1 MIIRRAFLI
10 LLLAG
15 RVNAQV
21 YDRAVMV
28 SADPLASAVGAD
40 VMRNGGNA
48 VDAAVSTFF
57 MLAVTYPQAGNLG
70 GGGFLVLRLADGSTA
85 ALDFREVAPAAA
97 TRDMYLDETGSPQP
111 ALSQRGALASGVP
124 GSVRGLYEAHRRYGS
139 KPWAEL
145 LEPAIRTADAGY
157 ALPAGLANALNG
169 AAARLREHGATSF
182 LAPPGR
188 RWEPGDVWMQ
198 PDLAR
203 TLRRIAERGPDGFY
217 AGETADAV
225 VGTLSERGGLL
236 THADLLAYAPVWRTP
251 AKATYGAHELIM
263 MPLPSSGSLVI
274 GQVLGMVGGAD
285 LSALAPDSP
294 AFIHLI
300 AEAERRAFAD
310 RNWHLG
316 DPDFVRVP
324 VDALLQSSYLASR
337 FSNFHP
343 AKATPSADVQHGT
356 PPTIVESPQTT
367 HFSVIDAAGNAVA
380 LTTTLNGSFGS
391 YVEARG
397 AGFLMNNEMDDFSI
411 KPGTAN
417 MFGLTGATANAIE
430 PGKRMLSS
438 MTPTIVVKD
447 GSVQMVLGAAGGP
460 RIITTVLQNFLNGA
474 VHGMDAEQAM
484 ASPRFHHQH
493 LPDEL
498 SVEPGLLTAEAEREL
513 IEMGHTL
520 KSTPGANSRAHIL
533 FIRGDGK
540 RHGAAD
546 PRGYGTADGF

>member
-1 MIIRRAFLI
+1 MIIKRLFLI

-21 YDRAVMV
+21 YDRAVVV
-28 SADPLASAVGAD
+28 SADPLASSVGAD
-40 VMRNGGNA
+40 VMRDGGNA

-70 GGGFLVLRLADGSTA
+70 GGGFLVLRLADGITA

-97 TRDMYLDETGSPQP
+97 TRDMYLDDTGAPQP

-124 GSVRGLYEAHRRYGS
+124 GSVRGLFEAHRRYGS

-145 LEPAIRTADAGY
+145 LEPAIRTAEAGY
-157 ALPAGLANALNG
+157 ALPAGLASALNG
-169 AAARLREHGATSF
+169 AAARFREHGADSF

-188 RWEPGDVWMQ
+188 TWEPGDVWVQ
-198 PDLAR
+198 RDLAR

-217 AGETADAV
+217 AGESADALV
-225 VGTLSERGGLL
+225 ETLSERGGLI
-236 THADLLAYAPVWRTP
+236 THDDLRRYAPVWRTP
-251 AKATYGAHELIM
+251 ATATVGAHELIM

-274 GQVLGMVGGAD
+274 GQVLGMVGSTD
-285 LSALAPDSP
+285 LASLAPGSP
-294 AFIHLI
+294 AFIHRL

-324 VDALLQSSYLASR
+324 VAGLLDSTYLARR
-337 FSNFHP
+337 FADFHP
-343 AKATPSADVQHGT
+343 DRATPSADVQHGT
-356 PPTIVESPQTT
+356 PPGVVESPETT
-367 HFSVIDAAGNAVA
+367 HFSVVDAAGNAVA

-391 YVEARG
+391 YVEVRG

-411 KPGTAN
+411 KPGTRN

-438 MTPTIVVKD
+438 MTPTIVLEN
-447 GSVQMVLGAAGGP
+447 GELRMVLGAAGGP
-460 RIITTVLQNFLNGA
+460 RIITTVLQNFINGA
-474 VHGMDAEQAM
+474 SHGMDAEQAV
-484 ASPRFHHQH
+484 AFPRFHHQH

-498 SVEPGLLTAEAEREL
+498 SVEPGLLTPEAEAALTR
-513 IEMGHTL
+513 MGHTL
-520 KSTPGANSRAHIL
+520 KPTPGANSRAHIL
-533 FIRGDGK
+533 FIRRDGK
-540 RHGAAD
+540 RHGAPD
-546 PRGYGTADGF
+546 PRGYGTATGF

>member
-1 MIIRRAFLI
+1 MIIKRLFLA
-10 LLLAG
+10 LLLTG
-15 RVNAQV
+15 PVHAQV
-21 YDRAVMV
+21 FDRAVVV
-28 SADPLASAVGAD
+28 SAEPLASTVGAE
-40 VMRNGGNA
+40 VMRDGGNA

-70 GGGFLVLRLADGSTA
+70 GGGFLVLRLADGTVA

-97 TRDMYLDETGSPQP
+97 TRDMYLDESGSPQP

-157 ALPAGLANALNG
+157 ALPAGLADALNG

-188 RWEPGDVWMQ
+188 RWEPGDVWTQ

-225 VGTLSERGGLL
+225 VETLSERGGLL
-236 THADLLAYAPVWRTP
+236 THDDLRRYVPVWRTP
-251 AKATYGAHELIM
+251 ATVAYGAHELIM

-274 GQVLGMVGGAD
+274 GQVLGMAGNAD
-285 LSALAPDSP
+285 LSTLAPDSP
-294 AFIHLI
+294 AFIHRI

-324 VDALLQSSYLASR
+324 VAGLLDSTYLAQR
-337 FSNFHP
+337 FADFHP
-343 AKATPSADVQHGT
+343 DRATPSAAVQHGT
-356 PPTIVESPQTT
+356 PPRVVESPETT
-367 HFSVIDAAGNAVA
+367 HFSVVDSAGNAVA

-411 KPGTAN
+411 KPGARN
-417 MFGLTGATANAIE
+417 MFGLTGASANAIE

-438 MTPTIVVKD
+438 MTPTIVLEK
-447 GSVQMVLGAAGGP
+447 GELRMVLGAAGGP
-460 RIITTVLQNFLNGA
+460 RIITTVLQNFLNGTA
-474 VHGMDAEQAM
+474 HGMDAQETVAY
-484 ASPRFHHQH
+484 PRFHHQH
-493 LPDEL
+493 LPEEL
-498 SVEPGLLTAEAEREL
+498 SVEPGLLTPEAEASL
-513 IEMGHTL
+513 QGMGHTL
-520 KSTPGANSRAHIL
+520 KPTPGANSRAHIL
-533 FIRGDGK
+533 FIRRDGK
-540 RHGAAD
+540 RHGAPD
-546 PRGYGTADGF
+546 PRGYGTAAGF

>member
-1 MIIRRAFLI
+1 MIIKRFLMV
-10 LLLAG
+10 LLLSGPAH
-15 RVNAQV
+15 AQV
-21 YDRAVMV
+21 FDRAVVV
-28 SADPLASAVGAD
+28 SADAAASMAGAD
-40 VMRNGGNA
+40 VMREGGNA

-70 GGGFLVLRLADGSTA
+70 GGGFMVLRLADGTTA

-97 TRDMYLDETGSPQP
+97 TRDMYLDDNGSPQP

-124 GSVRGLYEAHRRYGS
+124 GSVRGLYDAHRRYGS

-145 LEPAIRTADAGY
+145 LEPAIRTAEAGY
-157 ALPAGLANALNG
+157 ALPAGLADALNG

-188 RWEPGDVWMQ
+188 RWEPGDVWRQ

-236 THADLLAYAPVWRTP
+236 THADLLGYAPVWRTP
-251 AKATYGAHELIM
+251 ATTTYGAHELIM

-274 GQVLGMVGGAD
+274 GQVLGMAGGAD

-316 DPDFVRVP
+316 DPDFVEVP
-324 VDALLQSSYLASR
+324 VDALLHPSYLASR
-337 FSNFHP
+337 FAEFRP
-343 AKATPSADVQHGT
+343 DRATPSAAVQHGN
-356 PPTIVESPQTT
+356 PREVNESPETT
-367 HFSVIDAAGNAVA
+367 HFSVVDAAGNAVA

-411 KPGTAN
+411 KPGTQN
-417 MFGLTGATANAIE
+417 MFGLTGA
-430 PGKRMLSS
+430 
-438 MTPTIVVKD
+438 
-447 GSVQMVLGAAGGP
+447 
-460 RIITTVLQNFLNGA
+460 
-474 VHGMDAEQAM
+474 
-484 ASPRFHHQH
+484 
-493 LPDEL
+493 
-498 SVEPGLLTAEAEREL
+498 
-513 IEMGHTL
+513 
-520 KSTPGANSRAHIL
+520 
-533 FIRGDGK
+533 
-540 RHGAAD
+540 
-546 PRGYGTADGF
+546 